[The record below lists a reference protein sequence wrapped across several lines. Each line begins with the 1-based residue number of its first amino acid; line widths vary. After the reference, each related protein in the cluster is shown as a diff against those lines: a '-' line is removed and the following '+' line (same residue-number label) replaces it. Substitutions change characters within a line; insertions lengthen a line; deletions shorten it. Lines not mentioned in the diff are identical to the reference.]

1 MSKIFGKLYFKI
13 LDSELICFK
22 PDYPNYI
29 SGRDTS
35 ATRGGHN
42 RENDSYDK
50 NSGTGRRGGYQG
62 KNSRSDNDREGDRKG
77 GGRRGGFK
85 SSNKPGNRDLNY
97 EGGKASTS
105 EDQTHEANSSSRING
120 QIAKN
125 GPVSGNVEGKGAPSS
140 GVEDSGL
147 SSLSSSDCNKS
158 GPTAVSADS
167 KVFS

>member
-1 MSKIFGKLYFKI
+1 M
-13 LDSELICFK
+13 
-22 PDYPNYI
+22 
-29 SGRDTS
+29 
-35 ATRGGHN
+35 
-42 RENDSYDK
+42 
-50 NSGTGRRGGYQG
+50 
-62 KNSRSDNDREGDRKG
+62 
-77 GGRRGGFK
+77 
-85 SSNKPGNRDLNY
+85 NY

-105 EDQTHEANSSSRING
+105 EDQTHEVNSSSRING

-167 KVFS
+167 KVFSRN